1 MPRGT
6 EEWDSRFSEG
16 LQVLTKSHLQL
27 FSPKSRTQHLFFF
40 FFFPPSLPSAG
51 ALPPQR
57 RRGGGGGGGCCHPHS
72 GYSNL

>member
-40 FFFPPSLPSAG
+40 FFFPISAFSG
-51 ALPPQR
+51 GLTSPKEEGR
-57 RRGGGGGGGCCHPHS
+57 RGGGGCCHPHS